1 MENIEKTKFI
11 DTVIEALKKSAVEME
26 KFQVKVAL
34 GKAEAKEGYEEIKKK
49 LNLFIHESK
58 YKIDVGKQKV
68 DEINTKL
75 DEFRVQLTLGKAESV
90 EAFNQQKKQLL
101 LTIHELEVKIK
112 TNERLKRMYAIVLI
126 EIEAF
131 KIQLKILEIKLDQG
145 MDKTEFSIEKGK
157 KNFNQFIN
165 TLKEKYGK
173 KKETK
178 WEHFQAD
185 ISEAF
190 NHFRQAANFERFSKT

>member
-1 MENIEKTKFI
+1 MENEENTKFI

-26 KFQVKVAL
+26 KFQLKAAL
-34 GKAEAKEGYEEIKKK
+34 GKAEAKESYEEIKKK
-49 LNLFIHESK
+49 LNLFIHESN
-58 YKIDVGKQKV
+58 YKINVGKQKV
-68 DEINTKL
+68 DEINAKL

-112 TNERLKRMYAIVLI
+112 NNDRLKRMYAIVLI
-126 EIEAF
+126 EIETF
-131 KIQLKILEIKLDQG
+131 KIQLKILETKLNQG

-157 KNFNQFIN
+157 EKFNQFIN
-165 TLKEKYGK
+165 NFKEKYGK

-178 WEHFQAD
+178 WEHFQAEV
-185 ISEAF
+185 SEAL
-190 NHFRQAANFERFSKT
+190 NHFRHAVN

>member
-1 MENIEKTKFI
+1 MENKENTKFI

-26 KFQVKVAL
+26 KFQLKAAL
-34 GKAEAKEGYEEIKKK
+34 GKAEAKESYEEIKKK
-49 LNLFIHESK
+49 LNLFIHESN
-58 YKIDVGKQKV
+58 YKINVGKQKV
-68 DEINTKL
+68 DEINAKL

-112 TNERLKRMYAIVLI
+112 NNDRLKRMYAIVLI

-131 KIQLKILEIKLDQG
+131 KIQLKILETKLNQG

-157 KNFNQFIN
+157 EKFNQFIN
-165 TLKEKYGK
+165 NFKEKYGK

-178 WEHFQAD
+178 WEHFQAEV
-185 ISEAF
+185 SEALDDLKHAV
-190 NHFRQAANFERFSKT
+190 N